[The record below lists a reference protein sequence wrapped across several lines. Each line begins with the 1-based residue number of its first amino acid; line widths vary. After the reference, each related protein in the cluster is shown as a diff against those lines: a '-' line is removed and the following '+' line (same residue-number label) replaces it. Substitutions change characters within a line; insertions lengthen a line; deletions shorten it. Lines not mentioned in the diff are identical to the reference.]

1 MWLFVQA
8 LLYQDTTLY
17 LPQYTSK
24 AILQLVAKYEG
35 MRKVNNEEKKKLDE
49 EKKKVVSWTQD
60 PAAG

>member
-17 LPQYTSK
+17 LPLYTSK
-24 AILQLVAKYEG
+24 ATLQLVAKYEG

-49 EKKKVVSWTQD
+49 EKKKVVS
-60 PAAG
+60 